1 MGVFD
6 SVGKALG
13 VSGDDLFGGLM
24 GFGGGYLQNE
34 FNRKE
39 AARNRAFQERMSNT
53 QYQRAMADMAAA
65 GLNPMLAYQQG
76 GASSPSGAMA
86 SAGAN
91 VGMSG
96 LQGMQATQQKNLATA
111 QEVQAIAGAKAQTA
125 QARLTKANQRMV
137 EEKLKQE
144 KRTTNMLEEKN
155 ITMPEIQYT
164 PKNLLGSQALSA
176 IEQMMQGNKSG
187 AK

>member
-1 MGVFD
+1 MGLFD
-6 SVGKALG
+6 SIGKVVG

-39 AARNRAFQERMSNT
+39 AKRNRAFQERMSNT
-53 QYQRAMADMAAA
+53 AYQRAMADMSAA

-76 GASSPSGAMA
+76 GSSSPSGAMA

-91 VGMSG
+91 IGMSG

-111 QEVQAIAGAKAQTA
+111 QEVNAIAGAQAQTA
-125 QARLTKANQRMV
+125 QARLSKANQKMV
-137 EEKLKQE
+137 EEKLEQE
-144 KRTTNMLEEKN
+144 KRTTSMLERKN
-155 ITMPEIQYT
+155 LTLPEIQFN
-164 PKNLLGSQALSA
+164 PKNALINRGIST
-176 IEQMMQGNKSG
+176 IEQAVKNG
-187 AK
+187 AR

>member
-1 MGVFD
+1 MGLFD
-6 SVGKALG
+6 SIGNVVG

-24 GFGGGYLQNE
+24 GIGGGYLQNE

-39 AARNRAFQERMSNT
+39 AKRNRAFQERMSNT
-53 QYQRAMADMAAA
+53 AYQRSMADMAAA

-76 GASSPSGAMA
+76 GASSPSGSMA

-91 VGMSG
+91 IGMSG

-111 QEVQAIAGAKAQTA
+111 QEVNAIAGAKAQTA
-125 QARLTKANQRMV
+125 QARKIKADQKMV

-144 KRTTNMLEEKN
+144 KRTTNMLERKN
-155 ITMPEIQYT
+155 MTIPEIQFT
-164 PKNLLGSQALSA
+164 PKNMLFSQGISA
-176 IEQMMQGNKSG
+176 IEQAIKSG